1 MLTISIML
9 EAVAVSARPKRRDNS
24 GAPRAM
30 SLSETEFELFYGTWS
45 GPLYG
50 YLNRMT
56 GDHALAEDLA
66 QKAFVRLLGATLTTK
81 DEPALKSYLYR
92 IATNLVYDHWRKGR
106 SESES
111 ALDEVAPFPILEAA
125 TPVLRTD
132 MQRLFEKLEPKER
145 ALLWLA
151 HVEDTPHRDI
161 AEILGI
167 GEKSVRV
174 MLFRA
179 RKKFAG
185 VLESNGYGVT
195 A

>member
-9 EAVAVSARPKRRDNS
+9 QSVTATTRPTMENHSPSR
-24 GAPRAM
+24 GAT
-30 SLSETEFELFYGTWS
+30 SLSETEFEQFYGAWS

-66 QKAFVRLLGATLTTK
+66 QKAFVRLLGATLKTK

-92 IATNLVYDHWRKGR
+92 IATNLVYDHWRRGR
-106 SESES
+106 AESES
-111 ALDEVAPFPILEAA
+111 GLDDVAPLPTLDAS
-125 TPVLRTD
+125 TPTLRTD
-132 MQRLFEKLEPKER
+132 MQKLFDKLEPKER

-151 HVEDTPHRDI
+151 HVEDAPHRDI
-161 AEILGI
+161 AEILDI

-179 RKKFAG
+179 RKKFAA
-185 VLESNGYGVT
+185 VLEANGYGEP